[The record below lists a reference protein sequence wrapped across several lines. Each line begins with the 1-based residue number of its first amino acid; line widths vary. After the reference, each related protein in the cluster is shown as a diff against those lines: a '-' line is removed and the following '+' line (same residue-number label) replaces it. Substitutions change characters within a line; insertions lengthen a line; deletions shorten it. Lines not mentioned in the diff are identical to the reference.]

1 VALALPAIVWPA
13 ACAPVLLWAGER
25 AIDLL
30 VLHRGD
36 GYEALRVVTP
46 PRGFVTLRAV
56 PPLAARDRRSDPAG
70 WARELGVSREAV
82 EVYLASE
89 SIDLHVDSFIWNRI
103 LRYDLR
109 KRHGSG
115 PTGARF
121 LSMVDFPRVREAQ
134 LTGAIW
140 VITTNP
146 LRSPEGRA
154 RACVE
159 NIRRLQGIFESVP
172 DEFQVVRNAREYKS
186 ALASGRHAAFL
197 GLQGG
202 NALDRDLDAL
212 DLIPDDLVVRITLVH
227 LSSSRIGVTSSP
239 AAGARRGEGL
249 SDFGKDYV
257 RRLDEKRI
265 LVDLAH
271 VNRAGFFDAVAV
283 HDRSLPLIVTH
294 TGVTGVTPHWRNLDD
309 EQLRAIA
316 DTGGTIG
323 VMYQSSFLGESW
335 WGGRSEAVVRHLEHI
350 VNTVGEDHASL
361 GSDWDGAICPPRDLK
376 SPLDLP
382 HLVEHML
389 RRGYRPERIRKILAG
404 NYLRVVEAIRG

>member
-1 VALALPAIVWPA
+1 M
-13 ACAPVLLWAGER
+13 R
-25 AIDLL
+25 
-30 VLHRGD
+30 
-36 GYEALRVVTP
+36 
-46 PRGFVTLRAV
+46 
-56 PPLAARDRRSDPAG
+56 PLATRHLAGDPAG
-70 WARELGVSREAV
+70 WARSLGISREAV

-109 KRHGSG
+109 ARHGDG
-115 PTGARF
+115 ITGARF
-121 LSMVDFPRVREAQ
+121 LSMVDLPRVREARM
-134 LTGAIW
+134 TGAIW

-146 LRSPEGRA
+146 LRGPEGRA
-154 RACVE
+154 YACIE

-172 DEFQVVRNAREYKS
+172 DEFQVVRNVREYRAAVAAGK
-186 ALASGRHAAFL
+186 HAAFL
-197 GLQGG
+197 GIQGG
-202 NALDRDLDAL
+202 NALDCELGAL
-212 DLIPDDLVVRITLVH
+212 DRIPDDLVVRITIVH

-249 SDFGKDYV
+249 SNFGKDFV

-271 VNRAGFFDAVAV
+271 INREGFFDAIAV

-316 DTGGTIG
+316 DSGGTIG
-323 VMYQSSFLGESW
+323 VMYQSSFLGDAWLGGKSES
-335 WGGRSEAVVRHLEHI
+335 VVRHLEHI
-350 VNTVGEDHASL
+350 VNTVGEDFASL

-382 HLVEHML
+382 RLVEHML
-389 RRGYRPERIRKILAG
+389 RRRWTPERIQKILAT
-404 NYLRVVEAIRG
+404 NYLRVVEAVRG

>member
-1 VALALPAIVWPA
+1 M
-13 ACAPVLLWAGER
+13 R
-25 AIDLL
+25 
-30 VLHRGD
+30 
-36 GYEALRVVTP
+36 
-46 PRGFVTLRAV
+46 
-56 PPLAARDRRSDPAG
+56 PLATRHLANDPAG
-70 WARELGVSREAV
+70 WARSLGISREAV

-109 KRHGSG
+109 ARHGDG
-115 PTGARF
+115 ITGARF
-121 LSMVDFPRVREAQ
+121 LSMVDLPRVREARM
-134 LTGAIW
+134 TGAIW

-146 LRSPEGRA
+146 LRGPEGRA
-154 RACVE
+154 YACIE

-172 DEFQVVRNAREYKS
+172 DEFQVVRNVREYR
-186 ALASGRHAAFL
+186 AAVAAGRHAAFL
-197 GLQGG
+197 GIQGG
-202 NALDRDLDAL
+202 NALDCELGAL
-212 DLIPDDLVVRITLVH
+212 DRIPDDLIVRITIVH

-249 SDFGKDYV
+249 STFGKDFV

-271 VNRAGFFDAVAV
+271 INREGFFDAIAV

-316 DTGGTIG
+316 DSGGTIG
-323 VMYQSSFLGESW
+323 VMYQSSFLGDAW
-335 WGGRSEAVVRHLEHI
+335 LGGRSESVVRHLEHI
-350 VNTVGEDHASL
+350 VNTVGEDFASL

-382 HLVEHML
+382 RLVEHML
-389 RRGYRPERIRKILAG
+389 RRRWTPERIQKILAT
-404 NYLRVVEAIRG
+404 NYLRVVEAVRG